1 MKDTKNAPFLYYN
14 TKRKIFKGLFE
25 NFFAKVSF
33 FMGLF
38 QNCKRIVIKVGS
50 STLTHA
56 TGQLDLRRIENLAKT
71 LSDLKNTGKEVILV
85 SSGAV
90 SAGIAKSGLGHR
102 PVSLEEKQAMA
113 SIGQSE
119 LMKIYDRFFSDWG
132 HKVAQIL
139 MTRDVV
145 DNPVRRSAAENT
157 FNTLLK
163 MGCIP
168 IVNENDAVS
177 TDELTKFGGNDILS
191 AHVANLCRADILI
204 NLSDIDGLYDSDPRK
219 NANARFIER
228 VDDIDKILDCA
239 GGAGTDRGTGGM
251 EAKLT
256 AAKMVTE
263 NGIPMFIMNGKAP
276 EILYRLLD
284 GEHVGTY
291 FTAKAK
297 KEG

>member
-1 MKDTKNAPFLYYN
+1 
-14 TKRKIFKGLFE
+14 
-25 NFFAKVSF
+25 
-33 FMGLF
+33 MGLF
-38 QNCKRIVIKVGS
+38 QNCRRVVIKVGS
-50 STLTHA
+50 STLTHP
-56 TGQLDLRRIENLAKT
+56 TGALDLRRIEKLAKT
-71 LSDLKNTGKEVILV
+71 LSDLKNTGKEVVLV

-90 SAGIAKSGLGHR
+90 SAGIAKSALGHR
-102 PVSLEEKQAMA
+102 PYSLEEKQAMA

-139 MTRDVV
+139 MTRDVI
-145 DNPVRRSAAENT
+145 DNPVRREAAENT
-157 FNTLLK
+157 FNTLLR

-219 NANARFIER
+219 NPGARFIER
-228 VDDIDKILDCA
+228 VEDIDDILSFA
-239 GGAGTDRGTGGM
+239 GGAGTERGTGGM

-263 NGIPMFIMNGKAP
+263 NGIPMFIMNGRDPA
-276 EILYRLLD
+276 ILYELLD
-284 GEHVGTY
+284 GKRVGTY
-291 FTAKAK
+291 FTAKPQK
-297 KEG
+297 T

>member
-1 MKDTKNAPFLYYN
+1 
-14 TKRKIFKGLFE
+14 
-25 NFFAKVSF
+25 
-33 FMGLF
+33 MGLF
-38 QNCKRIVIKVGS
+38 QKCRRIVIKVGS
-50 STLTHA
+50 STLTHP
-56 TGQLDLRRIENLAKT
+56 TGALDLRRIEKLAKT
-71 LSDLKNTGKEVILV
+71 LSDLKNTGKEVVLV

-90 SAGIAKSGLGHR
+90 SAGIAKSALGHR
-102 PVSLEEKQAMA
+102 PYSLEEKQAMA

-139 MTRDVV
+139 MTRDVI
-145 DNPVRRSAAENT
+145 DNPSRRVAAENT

-191 AHVANLCRADILI
+191 AHVANVCRADILI
-204 NLSDIDGLYDSDPRK
+204 NLSDVDGLYDSDPRK
-219 NANARFIER
+219 NPSAKFIDR
-228 VDDIDKILDCA
+228 VENIDDILNFA

-256 AAKMVTE
+256 AAKMVTD
-263 NGIPMFIMNGKAP
+263 NGIPMFIMNGADP
-276 EILYRLLD
+276 EILYELLD
-284 GEHVGTY
+284 GKHVGTY
-291 FTAKAK
+291 FTAKSPKAD
-297 KEG
+297 

>member
-1 MKDTKNAPFLYYN
+1 M
-14 TKRKIFKGLFE
+14 
-25 NFFAKVSF
+25 S
-33 FMGLF
+33 LF
-38 QNCKRIVIKVGS
+38 QNCRRVVVKVGS

-56 TGQLDLRRIENLAKT
+56 TGQLNLRRIEAIAKT
-71 LSDLKNTGKEVILV
+71 LSDLKNAGKQVVLV

-90 SAGIAKSGLGHR
+90 SAGVAKVALGHR
-102 PVSLEEKQAMA
+102 PTSLEEKQAMA

-119 LMKIYDRFFSDWG
+119 LMKIYDRFFSDYG

-145 DNPVRRSAAENT
+145 DNPIRRTAAENT
-157 FNTLLK
+157 FSTLLE

-191 AHVANLCRADILI
+191 AHVANICHADILI

-219 NANARFIER
+219 NPDAKFIEK
-228 VDDIDKILDCA
+228 VDDIDAILSFA
-239 GGAGTDRGTGGM
+239 GGAGTERGTGGM

-256 AAKMVTE
+256 AAKMATSA
-263 NGIPMFIMNGKAP
+263 GIPMFIMNGHDP
-276 EILYRLLD
+276 EILYELLD
-284 GEHVGTY
+284 GKHVGTY
-291 FTAKAK
+291 FVAHKND
-297 KEG
+297 